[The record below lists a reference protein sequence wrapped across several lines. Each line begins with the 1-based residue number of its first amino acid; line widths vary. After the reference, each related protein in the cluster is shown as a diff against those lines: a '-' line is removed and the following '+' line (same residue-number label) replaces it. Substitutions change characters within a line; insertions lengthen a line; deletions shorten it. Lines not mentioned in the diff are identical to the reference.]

1 MMPPLVRGHRP
12 DSNPRCGW
20 RIPGVNTLRQ
30 LAGYLLLLVLAFVPA
45 IIGYY
50 LEAGSN
56 EMGMIYIGSLIWV
69 TLLWFFY
76 RKIENHPILGWFFLV
91 LLTFVPAVVT
101 YTLYGA
107 DMTFSAILLGISI
120 GWMVISWLGLRLV
133 ESGEAY
139 L

>member
-1 MMPPLVRGHRP
+1 M
-12 DSNPRCGW
+12 NA
-20 RIPGVNTLRQ
+20 LRQ
-30 LAGYLLLLVLAFVPA
+30 LAGYLLLLILAFVPA

-50 LEAGSN
+50 FEAGSN
-56 EMGMIYIGSLIWV
+56 EMGMIYIGSLVWI

-76 RKIENHPILGWFFLV
+76 RKVENHPILGGFFLLV
-91 LLTFVPAVVT
+91 LTFVPAVVA

-107 DMTFSAILLGISI
+107 DSTIAAALLGISI
-120 GWMVISWLGLRLV
+120 GWMFISWLGLRLV